1 MNPYSR
7 ILANAPSEI
16 DEFSQSKYG
25 KQWEPSWYFKIKEH
39 IQKAIEA
46 ESSEEAEKILRTVL
60 HMITDSGP
68 ITAEISQSLSI
79 AINSLQT
86 KQKRK
91 TK

>member
-16 DEFSQSKYG
+16 DEFSQLEYG
-25 KQWEPSWYFKIKEH
+25 KQWEPSWYLKIKEH

-46 ESSEEAEKILRTVL
+46 ESSEEAEEILHTVL
-60 HMITDSGP
+60 RMIIDSGP

-86 KQKRK
+86 KLKRK